1 MAPISKADLVEI
13 IGQTHQII
21 GDELEHIHL
30 NDKDKTPLASLSAS
44 TANLMVDRYNVRDRE
59 PVLAAMLGMSD
70 KLARV
75 TKNPVYEKLGAQART
90 AIDDVHKFKRVIL
103 QDRVGDCLDDFQLV
117 AAASEMSGAARVA
130 ILSWMVL
137 MAMKLTGK
145 KPAGME
151 FAVK

>member
-1 MAPISKADLVEI
+1 MSKADLVEI
-13 IGQTHQII
+13 IGQTSQII

-44 TANLMVDRYNVRDRE
+44 TANLMVERYNVRDRE
-59 PVLAAMLGMSD
+59 PVMAAMLGMSD
-70 KLARV
+70 RLARV
-75 TKNPVYEKLGAQART
+75 TKNEVYERLGAQART
-90 AIDDVHKFKRVIL
+90 AIEDVHRFKRVIL
-103 QDRVGDCLDDFQLV
+103 QDRVGDCVEDLELL

-137 MAMKLTGK
+137 MAIKLTGK